1 MFYHNYQLKPINI
14 YLFSYG
20 SLKTGFQN
28 NYRLKKEKSLGLAK
42 TKEKYNMFPAPSYNY
57 PYLIENDK
65 NFQINGELFEIIT
78 PNLISIIDEF
88 EGAPYYYYR
97 KEITVINSENEE
109 INAYVYFKSN
119 TNYDKMETDLP
130 IDTWTKDFELAGKK
144 LDEFFNQI
152 RIAIDKMS
160 KQ

>member
-57 PYLIENDK
+57 PYLIETDNYGKLK
-65 NFQINGELFEIIT
+65 NQLLFQHKTASL
-78 PNLISIIDEF
+78 
-88 EGAPYYYYR
+88 
-97 KEITVINSENEE
+97 
-109 INAYVYFKSN
+109 
-119 TNYDKMETDLP
+119 
-130 IDTWTKDFELAGKK
+130 
-144 LDEFFNQI
+144 
-152 RIAIDKMS
+152 
-160 KQ
+160 